1 MKRWRGAAIASA
13 ALLALA
19 AAACGGRDTVVVG
32 NGTPPTWAA
41 VPGWVKV
48 ATSSGSLGDSRW
60 AHSPYF
66 HVDGGRVRVVG
77 SLTSDASDR
86 FRWEARLVPRKPGV
100 EDGALG
106 VKMRKTAD
114 NPARSDQMYFEGIS
128 ERALAAGDYRVAI
141 QGSPGSYSLTA
152 YVHE

>member
-32 NGTPPTWAA
+32 NGTPPAWAA
-41 VPGWVKV
+41 ALGWVKV
-48 ATSSGSLGDSRW
+48 AASSGSLGDSW

-66 HVDGGRVRVVG
+66 RVDGGRVRVVG

-100 EDGALG
+100 DDGALG

-128 ERALAAGDYRVAI
+128 ERPLAAGDYRVAI

>member
-1 MKRWRGAAIASA
+1 MKRWRGAAIAFA
-13 ALLALA
+13 ALLMLA
-19 AAACGGRDTVVVG
+19 AAACGGRGAAVVG
-32 NGTPPTWAA
+32 SGTPSPWVA

-48 ATSSGSLGDSRW
+48 AASNGSLGNSSW

-66 HVDGGRVRVVG
+66 HVDDGRVRVVG

-86 FRWEARLVPRKPGV
+86 FRWEVRLVPRKPGV
-100 EDGALG
+100 DDGALG
-106 VKMRKTAD
+106 VKMRKTSD
-114 NPARSDQMYFEGIS
+114 NPERSDQMYFEGIS
-128 ERALAAGDYRVAI
+128 DRLLAAGDYRVAI

>member
-1 MKRWRGAAIASA
+1 MKRWRGAAIAFA
-13 ALLALA
+13 ALLVF
-19 AAACGGRDTVVVG
+19 AAACGGRGTVVVG
-32 NGTPPTWAA
+32 SGTPPPWVA

-48 ATSSGSLGDSRW
+48 AASSGSLGDSSW
-60 AHSPYF
+60 AHSPSF

-77 SLTSDASDR
+77 SLTSDAPDR
-86 FRWEARLVPRKPGV
+86 FRWEVRLVPRTPGV
-100 EDGALG
+100 NDGALG

-141 QGSPGSYSLTA
+141 QGSRGSYSLTA